1 MKSKSAKVRW
11 LTGCLLR
18 MSKFKNTSSWNRG
31 QKIEKSF
38 APLLRQRDPNYR
50 KANREEQFRH
60 IDYFSSFGTID
71 VKAKKRISRSDSDEQ
86 DELVWVEFLNV
97 QGRDGWLRGQTD
109 VIAFE
114 RDNDFVL
121 IKRNYLL
128 GMCQIKCDLSK
139 KVTNSKDALYKGY
152 QREGRKDLISIIK
165 MSDVLEMPHQRWRK

>member
-1 MKSKSAKVRW
+1 
-11 LTGCLLR
+11 
-18 MSKFKNTSSWNRG
+18 MSK
-31 QKIEKSF
+31 QKRKLVVPTLKS
-38 APLLRQRDPNYR
+38 
-50 KANREEQFRH
+50 
-60 IDYFSSFGTID
+60 
-71 VKAKKRISRSDSDEQ
+71 RI
-86 DELVWVEFLNV
+86 
-97 QGRDGWLRGQTD
+97 
-109 VIAFE
+109 IAFE

>member
-1 MKSKSAKVRW
+1 M
-11 LTGCLLR
+11 
-18 MSKFKNTSSWNRG
+18 
-31 QKIEKSF
+31 
-38 APLLRQRDPNYR
+38 
-50 KANREEQFRH
+50 
-60 IDYFSSFGTID
+60 
-71 VKAKKRISRSDSDEQ
+71 
-86 DELVWVEFLNV
+86 

-165 MSDVLEMPHQRWRK
+165 MSDVLEMPHQKWKK